1 MDEDLNELLLKKIK
15 LNEDDDQDETT
26 IDSMDYSISDEDES
40 KSRENLITLL
50 RYSIY
55 INFPL

>member
-15 LNEDDDQDETT
+15 LNEEDDQDETT

-50 RYSIY
+50 R
-55 INFPL
+55 